1 MNAMKLPHHDT
12 VTAFEQ
18 PSVWNWL
25 VVFVCGFLTACII
38 SPVVFFIL
46 WLLGKGAVVVHVPV
60 PAALLD
66 VPLSSAVRIILMLAT
81 VFGVLLATVMVME
94 LSRNRRKDARTQG
107 HHPVIGDFEY
117 SPYLQTW
124 HANPVL
130 PTGKSVRLSAYGS
143 GPSTVQ
149 AALWQRYIADF
160 DELNATAT
168 RSLLTEPQP
177 LQGCIAVTF
186 TPSGITLTRDGEI
199 HMGFEFA
206 TLPEDFW
213 KSEEEEPYPTASFT
227 AALELKSTEWLPPYG

>member
-1 MNAMKLPHHDT
+1 MKLPHHDA

-38 SPVVFFIL
+38 SSVVCGFL
-46 WLLGKGAVVVHVPV
+46 WLLGEGAVAVHIPV

-94 LSRNRRKDARTQG
+94 LSRNKRKDVHTQG
-107 HHPVIGDFEY
+107 RHPVIGDFEY

-124 HANPVL
+124 HANPL
-130 PTGKSVRLSAYGS
+130 LSTGQSVRLSAYGS

-149 AALWQRYIADF
+149 VEVWERFSAKF
-160 DELNATAT
+160 DELSAAAT

-177 LQGCIAVTF
+177 LQGCEVVTF

-206 TLPEDFW
+206 TMPEDFW
-213 KSEEEEPYPTASFT
+213 KSEGEEPYPTASFT